1 MEAAALSVGRS
12 VLDATLSYA
21 RSAVAEEVA
30 LQLHIRRDYAFV
42 RDELEMMRSFL
53 MAAHKEQEDNDRVL
67 KTWVKQVRDV
77 TYDVEDCI
85 QDFSVHLHK
94 PSGWPLARILLQR
107 RRIAKKMKEL
117 RERVEDVSQRNM
129 RYQLFKGAAPNPAT
143 AAGQSSTTAA
153 SMFGID
159 EARHVARQQ
168 KSRADLVHLI
178 INQDEALGVIA
189 VWGENGDLGQMS
201 IIRAAYENVDV
212 KSKFPCRAWVRVTD
226 PFNPKDF
233 VQSMV
238 KQFDSAVGVNVLLD
252 TESTLLEAENEQL
265 VGEFNRYVNENSYLI
280 VLNNVSTIEQWDQIK
295 VCFPNNM
302 RGSRI
307 IVSTTQVEVASLCPG
322 QETQVLELS
331 QLSADQTLYAF
342 YEKGS
347 QDAVESITA
356 SPSSNAGTTSS
367 NNSTLST
374 SEMSEIQPEGADGSN
389 AARNSR
395 INIVTNYLDKPQLI
409 GRDQEKSDIIELI
422 LNQAGQD
429 LPVISVWGMGGVG
442 KTTLVKDAYQSQNLS
457 SMFERRAF
465 VTVKHPF
472 ILEELL
478 KSLVMQLDAETSKK
492 RSLVHFG
499 GSTRKSL
506 AMMGVEELI
515 AELATLLERKRCLI
529 VLDDLSS
536 TVMWDLTIRS
546 FPQLENTSRIIV
558 TTREEKIARHCSKKQ
573 ENVYKLKVLQHKDA
587 LDLFTKKVYKET
599 TDLDN
604 HPELIDEAKVILK
617 KCEGL
622 PLALITIGGFLANQ
636 PKTLV
641 EWRKLNKHLS
651 TELDM
656 NPELEPIKSILRKSY
671 DGLPD
676 HLKSC
681 FLYLSIFPAD
691 HKVNRRRLERRW
703 VAEGYSRDICGK
715 SMEEVASNYFMELI
729 DRSMI
734 LPSQQSVYSRKKI
747 DSCHVHDLMHEIGIS
762 KSLEENLIFRLEEGC
777 SSNTQGMFRHLAIS
791 SNWKGDKSEF
801 ETIVDLSRI
810 RSLTVFGTVKPF
822 FISEKMRLLR
832 VLDLEGTE
840 GLVDHHLE
848 QISEL
853 YHLKYLSLRGCGD
866 IYYLP
871 DSFGNLRQLQTLDI
885 AFTKVR
891 KLPKT
896 ITGLTKLQN
905 FCAGT
910 VGVSE
915 AEQFKETVK
924 DAPKLLGNQPCVLAV
939 CSLACSVAWC
949 APQLLK
955 RRLNFDGEPN
965 RHDVCTVCC
974 CSLLPLLATRESVC
988 GVQLPKGI
996 RKLKALQTLGLVN
1009 LAQGK
1014 KILRDIKRL
1023 TRLRKLA
1030 VTGISRRNAQELWS
1044 AIANLSCLESLL
1056 LRAEGDMGLLGCLI
1070 FGTQSPPR
1078 NLQSLKLYGTVWELP
1093 SWIEGLQNLVK
1104 LTLRSTGLVDVNAA
1118 IEALGKLPN
1127 LAILRLRR
1135 DSFVGH
1141 ELRFSFHGDA
1151 LAFPNLTLMEF
1162 DRPRKLQSVE
1172 FKEGA
1177 MPKLELLEFCARTQE
1192 ARVGLLTG
1200 LPHLTSLKEFTLSGS
1215 GYGGDIVEDLR
1226 TQVETNPNRPIFKWT
1241 ARSAAPEEAG
1251 HHQSNS
1257 LQQS

>member
-1 MEAAALSVGRS
+1 MEAAALSVGKS
-12 VLDATLSYA
+12 VLDAALSYT
-21 RSAVAEEVA
+21 RSAVSEEVA
-30 LQLHIRRDYAFV
+30 LQLHIQRDHAFV
-42 RDELEMMRSFL
+42 RDELEMMRSFM
-53 MAAHKEQEDNDRVL
+53 MAAHKEQDNDRVL

-77 TYDVEDCI
+77 AYDVEDCL
-85 QDFSVHLHK
+85 QDFSVHLDK
-94 PSGWPLARILLQR
+94 RSGWPLARLLLQR

-129 RYQLFKGAAPNPAT
+129 RYQLFKGAGSNPAT
-143 AAGQSSTTAA
+143 AAEQSSITAA
-153 SMFGID
+153 SIFGID

-178 INQDEALGVIA
+178 SRLDQDLGVIT
-189 VWGENGDLGQMS
+189 VWGTNGDLGQMS

-212 KSKFPCRAWVRVTD
+212 KRKFPCRAWVRVMD
-226 PFNPKDF
+226 PFSPKDF

-238 KQFDSAVGVNVLLD
+238 KQFDSAVGVDVLLD
-252 TESTLLEAENEQL
+252 TEKTLLEAENEQL

-280 VLNNVSTIEQWDQIK
+280 VLNNVCTIEQWDRIK

-322 QETQVLELS
+322 KEIQVLELN

-347 QDAVESITA
+347 QDAMELMTA
-356 SPSSNAGTTSS
+356 RPTSNAATTSA

-374 SEMSEIQPEGADGSN
+374 SEMSGIQPEGAAGNN

-395 INIVTNYLDKPQLI
+395 INIRTNYLDQSQLI

-422 LNQAGQD
+422 LNQTGQE

-457 SMFERRAF
+457 SMFERRAC
-465 VTVKHPF
+465 VTVMHPF
-472 ILEELL
+472 IPEELL
-478 KSLVMQLDAETSKK
+478 KSIVMQLDAETSEK
-492 RSLVHFG
+492 RSVVQFW

-515 AELATLLERKRCLI
+515 AELVRLLERKRSLI

-536 TVMWDLTIRS
+536 TVMWDWIIRN
-546 FPQLENTSRIIV
+546 FPRLENTSRIIV
-558 TTREEKIARHCSKKQ
+558 TTREENIARHCSSKQ
-573 ENVYKLKVLQHKDA
+573 ENVYKLNVLQYKDA
-587 LDLFTKKVYKET
+587 LDLFTKKVFKET
-599 TDLDN
+599 TDLDD
-604 HPELIDEAKVILK
+604 HPELIDEAKLILK

-622 PLALITIGGFLANQ
+622 PLALVTIGGFLANQ

-651 TELDM
+651 AELDM
-656 NPELEPIKSILRKSY
+656 NLELEPIKSILRKSY
-671 DGLPD
+671 DGLPY
-676 HLKSC
+676 HLKLC
-681 FLYLSIFPAD
+681 FLYLSIFLAG

-703 VAEGYSRDICGK
+703 IAEGYSRDICDK
-715 SMEEVASNYFMELI
+715 SMEEVASNYLMELI

-734 LPSQQSVYSRKKI
+734 VPSQQSAYSRKEF

-777 SSNTQGMFRHLAIS
+777 SSNTQGMVRHLAIS

-801 ETIVDLSRI
+801 ESIVDLSRI

-866 IYYLP
+866 IYCLP

-885 AFTKVR
+885 AFTNVR

-905 FCAGT
+905 FCAGS

-915 AEQFKETVK
+915 AEAFKETVE
-924 DAPKLLGNQPCVLAV
+924 DAPKLLTNRPCVLTV
-939 CSLACSVAWC
+939 CSLACCVAWC

-974 CSLLPLLATRESVC
+974 CSLLPLLAKRESVR

-996 RKLKALQTLGLVN
+996 RKLKALQTMGLVN

-1014 KILRDIKRL
+1014 KILHDIKRL

-1044 AIANLSCLESLL
+1044 AIANLSFLESLL
-1056 LRAEGDMGLLGCLI
+1056 LRAEGNMGLLGCLI
-1070 FGTQSPPR
+1070 FGTLSPPR

-1093 SWIEGLQNLVK
+1093 TWIEGLHNLVK
-1104 LTLRSTGLVDVNAA
+1104 LTLRSTRLRNVDAA

-1127 LAILRLRR
+1127 LTILRLRR
-1135 DSFVGH
+1135 ESFLGH
-1141 ELRFSFHGDA
+1141 ELRFSFRGE
-1151 LAFPNLTLMEF
+1151 AFPSLTVMEF
-1162 DRPRKLQSVE
+1162 DRPFKLQSVE
-1172 FKEGA
+1172 FHEVA
-1177 MPKLELLEFCARTQE
+1177 LPKLELLNFCAWNEDT
-1192 ARVGLLTG
+1192 RVGLVSG
-1200 LPHLTSLKEFTLSGS
+1200 LPYLTSLKEFTLSGCT
-1215 GYGGDIVEDLR
+1215 YDDDFVEDLR
-1226 TQVETNPNRPIFKWT
+1226 AQIARNPNRPIFKT
-1241 ARSAAPEEAG
+1241 ERSAAVETSPSVE
-1251 HHQSNS
+1251 QS
-1257 LQQS
+1257 